1 MMTKKQELELL
12 KRYEPN
18 LKFTKGELFFP
29 TDAEDYL
36 RQCSLWSYQP
46 GLGSKKIFE
55 RGEIDF
61 DTLGQNPPQNFG
73 SVQYLKFTDPLKVAQ
88 YARYR
93 FGKLRRS
100 ERKKTFHA
108 GPGRL
113 ARVGYSARILD
124 ALFSLSLLTRGRVSG
139 DQAAASAIR
148 YREMQGE
155 KERFQYYGRVVED
168 EDWTVLQYWFF
179 YVYNDW
185 RSGYFGLN
193 DHEGDWEQVSV
204 YLFKND
210 VGDWEP
216 EWLAYASHDFEGD
229 NLRRHWNDSQ
239 VEKVGEHPVVYI
251 GAGSH
256 ASFFEPGEYLTEL
269 ILPPLSPLMKRL
281 RQISS
286 GLRRLFGVEN
296 RPGQDE
302 GYRIF
307 SVPFIDYARGDGRK
321 IGKGQQSKWAKPNL
335 IGEGTPWV
343 SAYRGLWGWWAK
355 DPVMS
360 ENAPAGPMYD
370 RFGSVRK
377 AWYDPLGWAGMNKVS
392 PQIKLSDRSEQ
403 RIEAIRA
410 RRKEAETQLTTKEIE
425 LKNLSLEA
433 QAMDL
438 RPHLQEHY
446 RRHSQ
451 QIARLEEEIGTEK
464 AKIAEDRALEEALI
478 RYGGELEEGY
488 QGQVRAH
495 LQNPQIPDR
504 QLGLRFRWLAEA
516 WSAVSIG
523 LAIIAFVAIAL
534 FAEQFL
540 LFGALILMSVIL
552 VIEATFQGRMMGLAN
567 WLTGFLALV
576 ASIILLTEFF
586 TPLVIG
592 FVLLAGGYLIFDNLR
607 EIWS

>member
-1 MMTKKQELELL
+1 MNKKQKLELL

-29 TDAEDYL
+29 TDAEEYL

-61 DTLGQNPPQNFG
+61 ETLGQNPPQNFG

-148 YREMQGE
+148 YRGMQ
-155 KERFQYYGRVVED
+155 KESQRFQYYGRVVEK

-204 YLFKND
+204 YLFKNEK
-210 VGDWEP
+210 GDWEP

-229 NLRRHWNDSQ
+229 NLRRNWKDSQ
-239 VEKVGEHPVVYI
+239 VEKVGEHPVVYV

-256 ASFFEPGEYLTEL
+256 ASFFQSGEYLTEL

-286 GLRRLFGVEN
+286 GLRRLFGVGN
-296 RPGQDE
+296 RAGQDE

-307 SVPFIDYARGDGRK
+307 SVPFVDYARGDGNT
-321 IGKGQQSKWAKPNL
+321 IGKGQPLKWATPIL
-335 IGEGTPWV
+335 INEELNWV
-343 SAYRGLWGWWAK
+343 SGYRGLWGWWAK

-392 PQIKLSDRSEQ
+392 PQIKLTPRSEQ
-403 RIEAIRA
+403 RIQAIRTRWEA
-410 RRKEAETQLTTKEIE
+410 AENSVAEKENE
-425 LKNLSLEA
+425 LRNLSLEA
-433 QAMDL
+433 QAMEL
-438 RPHLQEHY
+438 RPHLKVQYEQHL
-446 RRHSQ
+446 RRILQ
-451 QIARLEEEIGTEK
+451 LEVEIGLEK
-464 AKIAEDRALEEALI
+464 AEIAEDQALEEALI
-478 RYGGELEEGY
+478 RFSGELDNGY
-488 QGQVRAH
+488 QGQLREH
-495 LQNPQIPDR
+495 LQNPQEPDR

-534 FAEQFL
+534 FAEQYL
-540 LFGALILMSVIL
+540 LFAALIVLSVIL
-552 VIEATFQGRMMGLAN
+552 VIEATFQSRMMGLAN

-576 ASIILLTEFF
+576 ASIVLLTEFF

-592 FVLLAGGYLIFDNLR
+592 FVLLTGGYLIFDNLR